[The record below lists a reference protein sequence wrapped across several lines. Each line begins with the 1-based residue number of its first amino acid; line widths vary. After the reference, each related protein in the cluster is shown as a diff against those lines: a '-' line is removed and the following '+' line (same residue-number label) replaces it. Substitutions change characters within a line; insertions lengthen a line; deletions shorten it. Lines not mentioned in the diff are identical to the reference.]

1 MESIL
6 KLGEKVLFESNSNFE
21 LGTFGKLSLGD
32 KKIFITN
39 LGNIII
45 QDNSNL
51 FKKDV
56 TTYYYNYSQYK
67 KKFNISLEN
76 NIITLQNNELPLD
89 VITGSNNIVTNY
101 KLVIKI
107 DFEQFKNLCNNQ
119 REFIGDLQDNQAIF
133 SIDNSSL
140 ILGTLFKDENKFLL
154 KKSDLDIFEIKISD
168 IESCKINDFEV
179 NLDGYFYKEENDTIL
194 RSVYIFSNNK
204 VIFEN
209 IDKKIDTNKKIGVLP
224 AGSSIY
230 YGKISTTVS
239 KTTYNNSP
247 VFIIKNNEKMAFI
260 DKNKKNTIFII
271 KISNS
276 KKLIL
281 NEDILIYD
289 DKNLLTI
296 KTSDANKNDLGF
308 FNLSDLEDTQIGFT
322 QNHTPFFIKHDEE
335 SFDIYRSADSML
347 LSIKNDK
354 FKDIM
359 INNQV
364 NKSHGNYTPLEIK
377 FDNIKIIININNNI
391 VSKIIRDV
399 FVYSKKELVENA
411 TINDLYFNWAKSIS
425 DMILFNIFGSLYYT
439 KLEIDNILSREISDD
454 DRVNI
459 VNMMYYQIQNQRNQ
473 LDILSAY
480 IPKAI
485 EQGEAKLFYKYNQNL
500 DHKIFKILHKQ
511 LFTMSS
517 QINKYLS
524 DIERSL
530 SQLSFVIY
538 SEFNTRE
545 FNTKLKNKQV
555 GIGMAVSVASTL
567 AIGGALSVPFLAMQ
581 GMSLYSNK
589 KMDEKSKEIE
599 SSKLNLFTN
608 QSIEKL
614 NHLIENMY
622 PYYVN
627 EANDNLREIFT
638 VLGKQYE
645 NHNDKMVKQDLF
657 DRITEIYV
665 SKQMTLNNMTNIRK
679 KDIIDN
685 IYKSIDSNMNLY
697 DANIFLIGGIS

>member
-67 KKFNISLEN
+67 RKFSISLEN
-76 NIITLQNNELPLD
+76 NIITLQNNELPLN
-89 VITGSNNIVTNY
+89 VITGSNNTVTNY

-107 DFEQFKNLCNNQ
+107 NFEEFKNLCENQ
-119 REFIGDLQDNQAIF
+119 REFIGDLQDNQIIF
-133 SIDNSSL
+133 SIDNGPLS
-140 ILGTLFKDENKFLL
+140 LGTLFKDENRFLL
-154 KKSDLDIFEIKISD
+154 NKSNLDSFEIRIND
-168 IESCKINDFEV
+168 IEEFQINKFEI
-179 NLDGYFYKEENDTIL
+179 NLDGYFYRVENDTIL
-194 RSVYIFSNNK
+194 RNVYIFSNNK
-204 VIFEN
+204 VAFEN
-209 IDKKIDTNKKIGVLP
+209 IDQKVKVNNKIGKLP
-224 AGSSIY
+224 PGSSIY
-230 YGKISTTVS
+230 FGEISTTVD

-247 VFIIKNNEKMAFI
+247 VFIIKNSEKIAFI
-260 DKNKKNTIFII
+260 DKIKKNTIFII
-271 KISNS
+271 NISKS

-281 NEDILIYD
+281 NDDVLIYD
-289 DKNLLTI
+289 DNNLFTI
-296 KTSDANKNDLGF
+296 KTSNANKNDMGIL
-308 FNLSDLEDTQIGFT
+308 NLADLEDTKIGFT

-335 SFDIYRSADSML
+335 SFDIYTSSNSML

-364 NKSHGNYTPLEIK
+364 NKSNENYTPLEIK
-377 FDNIKIIININNNI
+377 FDDIKIIVNINNNI
-391 VSKIIRDV
+391 VSEIMRNV
-399 FVYSKKELVENA
+399 FVYSKSDLVANA

-425 DMILFNIFGSLYYT
+425 DMILFNVFGSLYYT
-439 KLEIDNILSREISDD
+439 KLEIDNILSREITDD

-480 IPKAI
+480 IPKAV

-500 DHKIFKILHKQ
+500 DRKIFKVLHKQ
-511 LFTMSS
+511 LFTISS
-517 QINKYLS
+517 QINKHLS

-545 FNTKLKNKQV
+545 FNTKLKNKQA
-555 GIGMAVSVASTL
+555 GIGMAVSVASSIAL
-567 AIGGALSVPFLAMQ
+567 GGALSVPFLAMQ

-589 KMDEKSKEIE
+589 KMDEKSREIE

-627 EANDNLREIFT
+627 EANDNLRGIFE

-645 NHNDKMVKQDLF
+645 NHSDKRIKQDLF

-665 SKQMTLNNMTNIRK
+665 SKQMNLNNMTNMRK
-679 KDIIDN
+679 KDIINN

-697 DANIFLIGGIS
+697 DANMFLIGGIS

>member
-6 KLGEKVLFESNSNFE
+6 RLGEKVLFESNSNFE

-67 KKFNISLEN
+67 KKFNIILDN
-76 NIITLQNNELPLD
+76 NTIILQNNELPLE
-89 VITGSNNIVTNY
+89 VITNTGKEVTNY

-107 DFEQFKNLCNNQ
+107 NFDQFKDLCKNQ
-119 REFIGDLQDNQAIF
+119 REFIGDLQYNQVIF
-133 SIDNSSL
+133 SIDNSEL
-140 ILGTLFKDENKFLL
+140 VLGTLFKDENRFLL
-154 KKSDLDIFEIKISD
+154 KKSDLDMFEVRISD
-168 IESCKINDFEV
+168 IEECKINDFEI
-179 NLDGYFYKEENDTIL
+179 NLEGYFYKVENDSIL
-194 RSVYIFSNNK
+194 RSIYIFSNNK
-204 VIFEN
+204 AAFEN
-209 IDKKIDTNKKIGVLP
+209 LDKKVESNNKIGRLP
-224 AGSSIY
+224 AGSNIY
-230 YGKISTTVS
+230 YGEISTTVD

-247 VFIIKNNEKMAFI
+247 VFIIKNNEKIAFV
-260 DKNKKNTIFII
+260 DKNKKNTIFVI
-271 KISNS
+271 KTPES

-281 NEDILIYD
+281 NDDILIYD
-289 DKNLLTI
+289 DKNLFTI
-296 KTSDANKNDLGF
+296 KTSNINKNDMGI
-308 FNLSDLEDTQIGFT
+308 LSLDDLENSKIGFT
-322 QNHTPFFIKHDEE
+322 QNHTPFFIQHNEE
-335 SFDIYRSADSML
+335 GFNIYRSSNSML

-354 FKDIM
+354 FKDII
-359 INNQV
+359 INNEV
-364 NKSHGNYTPLEIK
+364 KKSNDNYTPLEIK
-377 FDNIKIIININNNI
+377 FDAIRIIVNINNNI

-399 FVYSKKELVENA
+399 FVYSKRDLVQSA

-425 DMILFNIFGSLYYT
+425 DMILFNLFGSLYYT
-439 KLEIDNILSREISDD
+439 KLEIDNILSREITDD
-454 DRVNI
+454 DRVKI

-473 LDILSAY
+473 LDIISAY

-485 EQGEAKLFYKYNQNL
+485 ERGEAKLFYKYNQNL
-500 DHKIFKILHKQ
+500 DHKVFKVLHKQ
-511 LFTMSS
+511 LFTISS

-555 GIGMAVSVASTL
+555 GIGVAVSVASSL
-567 AIGGALSVPFLAMQ
+567 AMGGALSVPFLAMQ

-599 SSKLNLFTN
+599 SSKLHLFTN

-638 VLGKQYE
+638 VLGEQYK
-645 NHNDKMVKQDLF
+645 NHNDKRIKQDLF

-665 SKQMTLNNMTNIRK
+665 SKQMTLNNMTNMRK
-679 KDIIDN
+679 KDIIDTV
-685 IYKSIDSNMNLY
+685 YKSIDSNMNLY
-697 DANIFLIGGIS
+697 DTNMFLIGGIS

>member
-1 MESIL
+1 MDNIL

-51 FKKDV
+51 FKKDA

-67 KKFNISLEN
+67 RKFSISLEN
-76 NIITLQNNELPLD
+76 NIITLQNNELPLN
-89 VITGSNNIVTNY
+89 VITGSNNMVNNY

-107 DFEQFKNLCNNQ
+107 NFEQFKNLCENQ
-119 REFIGDLQDNQAIF
+119 REFIGDLQDNQIIF
-133 SIDNSSL
+133 SIDNGPLS
-140 ILGTLFKDENKFLL
+140 LGTLFKDENRFLL
-154 KKSDLDIFEIKISD
+154 NKSSLESFEIRIND
-168 IESCKINDFEV
+168 IEECQINKFEI
-179 NLDGYFYKEENDTIL
+179 NLGGYFYRVENDAIL

-204 VIFEN
+204 VAFEN
-209 IDKKIDTNKKIGVLP
+209 IDQKVKINNKIGKLP
-224 AGSSIY
+224 PGSSIY
-230 YGKISTTVS
+230 FGEISTTVD

-247 VFIIKNNEKMAFI
+247 VFIIKNSEKIAFI
-260 DKNKKNTIFII
+260 DKIKKNTIFII
-271 KISNS
+271 NISKS

-281 NEDILIYD
+281 NDDVLIYD
-289 DKNLLTI
+289 DKNLFTI
-296 KTSDANKNDLGF
+296 KTSNANKNDMGIL
-308 FNLSDLEDTQIGFT
+308 NLEDLEDTKIGFT

-335 SFDIYRSADSML
+335 SFDIYTSSNSML

-359 INNQV
+359 INNEV
-364 NKSHGNYTPLEIK
+364 NKSNENYTPLEIK
-377 FDNIKIIININNNI
+377 FDDIKIIVNINNNI
-391 VSKIIRDV
+391 VSEIMRNV
-399 FVYSKKELVENA
+399 FVYSKSDLVANA
-411 TINDLYFNWAKSIS
+411 TINDLYINWAKSIS

-439 KLEIDNILSREISDD
+439 KLEIDNILSREITDD

-480 IPKAI
+480 IPKAV
-485 EQGEAKLFYKYNQNL
+485 EQGEVKLFYKYNQNL
-500 DHKIFKILHKQ
+500 DRKIFKVLHKQ
-511 LFTMSS
+511 LFTISS
-517 QINKYLS
+517 QINKHLS

-545 FNTKLKNKQV
+545 FNAKLKNKQV
-555 GIGMAVSVASTL
+555 GIGMAVSVASSIAL
-567 AIGGALSVPFLAMQ
+567 GGALSVPFLAMQ
-581 GMSLYSNK
+581 GMSMYSNK
-589 KMDEKSKEIE
+589 KMDEKSREIE

-627 EANDNLREIFT
+627 EANDNLREIFMA
-638 VLGKQYE
+638 LGKQYE
-645 NHNDKMVKQDLF
+645 NHSDKRIKQDLF

-665 SKQMTLNNMTNIRK
+665 SKQMNLNNMTNMRK
-679 KDIIDN
+679 KDIIN
-685 IYKSIDSNMNLY
+685 NVYKSIDSNMNLY
-697 DANIFLIGGIS
+697 DANMFLIGGIS